1 MINEKYI
8 SRLLADKK
16 LTQYWK
22 QRVIDS
28 IASIEIVFEVILTN
42 EDITRKRIPIN
53 QIMVACFEEM
63 NMESSRTIRPESINT
78 VQNVNVQ
85 QANQIQQ
92 VQQVKPQ
99 NIPEQRTE
107 VVQNT
112 QEAPKAQNPQN
123 MQPQQEKVEETV
135 TLPGFEDLDTNV
147 QPIEKEEVVV
157 ANNVAAMT
165 QE

>member
-28 IASIEIVFEVILTN
+28 IASIEIVFEVTLTN

-63 NMESSRTIRPESINT
+63 NMEYAKEIVNQYSYETLAPVTVIRYEDYYVLYMGSVRAILFSHYINA
-78 VQNVNVQ
+78 VDCIVVNCQ
-85 QANQIQQ
+85 S
-92 VQQVKPQ
+92 
-99 NIPEQRTE
+99 
-107 VVQNT
+107 
-112 QEAPKAQNPQN
+112 
-123 MQPQQEKVEETV
+123 EKVKKFIQGAKYSLSIWSFDNGTIYSE
-135 TLPGFEDLDTNV
+135 
-147 QPIEKEEVVV
+147 
-157 ANNVAAMT
+157 NN
-165 QE
+165 